1 MSTRIRTAG
10 VLMAG
15 DQILLE
21 SAQDVDIWM
30 VPGGGLK
37 PQETLEEGCA
47 REYHEETGLEVTCG
61 RLICVHEHYWRLGRS
76 VVREYGFYFEVH
88 PLLPFDD
95 PRPVIAA
102 REAGMQFSWFPLS
115 ELGGLPFD
123 PEHLRAV
130 LAEMPTGTVFVS
142 TKEEGVRKGQSGS
155 A

>member
-10 VLMAG
+10 VLLAG

-21 SAQDVDIWM
+21 SVQDVEIWT

-61 RLICVHEHYWRLGRS
+61 RLLCVHEHYWKVGRS

-88 PLLPFDD
+88 PLLPFDE
-95 PRPVIAA
+95 PRPAIAA
-102 REAGMQFSWFPLS
+102 REAGMQFGWFPL
-115 ELGGLPFD
+115 EALRHLPFHPD
-123 PEHLRAV
+123 PLRTV
-130 LAEMPTGTVFVS
+130 LAEIPSGTVFIS
-142 TKEEGVRKGQSGS
+142 TKEEGIRKGKRTVS
-155 A
+155 